1 MFEEHGISKS
11 NVKNSNLYL
20 ITLLSLPEVQSIPP
34 GNVVL
39 LQSFLEII
47 FDAANYCFQP
57 QQSTAAHE
65 PRDF

>member
-47 FDAANYCFQP
+47 FDAANYYFQP